1 MSKEAL
7 LKYQEYRRIM
17 KITLAFLEKN
27 KEKLWEHGKSEILK
41 SQKLYIYELEGRTLK
56 KFKLSILGGHFK
68 WIMDRCLDSTIEF
81 NDYTSNF
88 IPSLQPAYIDF
99 YISLIQYIPSLNQ
112 PKEIKENLEDFFNM
126 IKDDYL

>member
-27 KEKLWEHGKSEILK
+27 KEELWKYGKSEIFK
-41 SQKLYIYELEGRTLK
+41 TKKLYIYDLEGRTLD
-56 KFKLSILGGHFK
+56 KFKLSILDGHFK

-81 NDYTSNF
+81 NDYKSNF
-88 IPSLQPAYIDF
+88 ISSLQPAYIDF
-99 YISLIQYIPSLNQ
+99 YISLIKHTPKLKA
-112 PKEIKENLEDFFNM
+112 PKEIQENLEDFFNM